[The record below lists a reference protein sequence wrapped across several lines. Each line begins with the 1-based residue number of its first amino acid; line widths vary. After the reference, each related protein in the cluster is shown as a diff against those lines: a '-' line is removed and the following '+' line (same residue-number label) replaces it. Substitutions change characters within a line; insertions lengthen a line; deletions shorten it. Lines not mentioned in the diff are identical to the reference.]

1 MTHPPLAPRNQTDLV
16 TATGCKP
23 RDCLADRQSNSF
35 LTFPRRSKRA
45 HGTTGV
51 NDQDNL
57 HIRAGLVTFDDRSSG
72 SSGRSPVD
80 VFNVITGLVFGHVHE
95 FPALSRARRIVL
107 ALHERQ
113 KFAQD
118 RQLGPASKGTQLR
131 TIRSRLL
138 VLVDIAQG
146 LRAFLD
152 DPPLNDWTHGTATA
166 EKTASMRPSTE
177 ISSAIASKVRMIR

>member
-1 MTHPPLAPRNQTDLV
+1 MTHPPLTSGNQTNLI
-16 TATGCKP
+16 TAARRKP
-23 RDCLADRQSNSF
+23 RDCLADRQCNSF
-35 LTFPRRSKRA
+35 LTFPGRSQRA
-45 HGTTGV
+45 HGTTGI
-51 NDQDNL
+51 NDQNNL

-80 VFNVITGLVFGHVHE
+80 VFNVIAGLVFSHVHE
-95 FPALSRARRIVL
+95 FPALSRSRRIVL
-107 ALHERQ
+107 SLHERQ

-118 RQLGPASKGTQLR
+118 RQLGSTSQSTQLR

-152 DPPLNDWTHGTATA
+152 DPSLNDRAHGTATA

-177 ISSAIASKVRMIR
+177 ISSAIASKVRMMR